1 MFLRVVLKKELVIHL
16 MMSVMYISDY
26 YTQPHFNVSV
36 PIHSGADRCVQ

>member
-1 MFLRVVLKKELVIHL
+1 MCLRAVLKKELLINL
-16 MMSVMYISDY
+16 MMSVIN